1 MGVVRDEVNV
11 VLLSSTSSATE
22 LPTQRSCFS
31 STGADGYTKLLKAVS
46 LDHGVAEEIS
56 G

>member
-1 MGVVRDEVNV
+1 MDVVKDEV
-11 VLLSSTSSATE
+11 
-22 LPTQRSCFS
+22 SCFS
-31 STGADGYTKLLKAVS
+31 STGADGYAKLLRAVL